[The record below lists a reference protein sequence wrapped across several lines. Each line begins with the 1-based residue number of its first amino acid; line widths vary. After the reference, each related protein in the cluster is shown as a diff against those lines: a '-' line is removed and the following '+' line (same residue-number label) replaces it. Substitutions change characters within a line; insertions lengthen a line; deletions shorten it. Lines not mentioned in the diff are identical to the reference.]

1 MTRINLLPWR
11 EERAKRRRQYFLTF
25 LFAMA
30 GVALAAVWLADRV
43 IDRAIDR
50 QVTRSSHLSKAVT
63 VLDSQIKTIDELRE
77 QRLQLVERMKV
88 VQGLQADRSAG
99 ALLFDQLARAVP
111 DGVQLREV
119 IVEGDNVGVRGGA
132 ESNQDI
138 ARFLRG
144 LEASNAL
151 QAPRLQHVQA
161 DDEGGGSG
169 FQLMVRQRA
178 SAEASQ

>member
-11 EERAKRRRQYFLTF
+11 EEQAKRRRQYFLAF
-25 LFAMA
+25 LFGMA

-50 QVTRSSHLSKAVT
+50 QVTRSSYLSKAVM

-77 QRLQLVERMKV
+77 QHLRLVERMKV
-88 VQGLQADRSAG
+88 VQGLQADRPAD

-119 IVEGDNVGVRGGA
+119 IVEGGNVGVRGSA

-138 ARFLRG
+138 ARLLRG
-144 LEASNAL
+144 LEANNDL
-151 QAPRLQHVQA
+151 QAPRLQHVRT
-161 DDEGGGSG
+161 DDEGGNG
-169 FQLMVRQRA
+169 FHLMVRQRE
-178 SAEASQ
+178 SVEALQ